1 MTFLSKSY
9 DVGPFLLSD
18 GGVLAA
24 RPPKAL
30 PGDRVSSEGV
40 LLVRAVHKQLVGIV
54 DFRNRTSM
62 GRSRGGIPLYLFHP
76 IDPGYPPFIV
86 GSNNKPAENWFCTVE
101 FVSWTDEWPRG
112 AIQER
117 LGPVGDAAVERRAL
131 VAAAS
136 IPEPKATAATA
147 ATAAT
152 VAAVPAPVV
161 DLSSYKDEPWD
172 SVFHIDPAGCEDV
185 DDILA
190 WRDEADG
197 STTWL
202 IGIADVA
209 AWIPEGSALDHQASL
224 RAQTLYD
231 NGVPVSPMLPPIL
244 STGLASLRSDGV
256 KRPVVGLR
264 VVVSSGGAATVGGL
278 DFYQVAVKETYT
290 YESVQ
295 GTDVGKRVR
304 GFASALSLS
313 LGKDSDDSHEWIETV
328 MVAYNVHVARTLRS
342 AGLGLL
348 RRLPASETPYAA
360 LSASTGCAE
369 LEHLG
374 RQAGEYCAAASTVDV
389 AHTALGL
396 SEYCHASSPLRRYAD
411 LVNQRVLH
419 HLLRGSAKPAAVS
432 AAYLNHRASVLRRTE
447 RDLWFLSHLA
457 RSEGISETEGI
468 LLTDSSAYCPE
479 WKRVLRVVVESESL
493 PSTTVP
499 GSLQGIRGLVRVFVD
514 RARPRLHQRTVC
526 AFVPAAAPVAPV
538 APVATEVADTI

>member
-1 MTFLSKSY
+1 
-9 DVGPFLLSD
+9 
-18 GGVLAA
+18 
-24 RPPKAL
+24 
-30 PGDRVSSEGV
+30 
-40 LLVRAVHKQLVGIV
+40 
-54 DFRNRTSM
+54 
-62 GRSRGGIPLYLFHP
+62 
-76 IDPGYPPFIV
+76 
-86 GSNNKPAENWFCTVE
+86 
-101 FVSWTDEWPRG
+101 
-112 AIQER
+112 
-117 LGPVGDAAVERRAL
+117 

-136 IPEPKATAATA
+136 IPESKEATAATA
-147 ATAAT
+147 ATAVAT
-152 VAAVPAPVV
+152 AV

-172 SVFHIDPAGCEDV
+172 SVFHIDPVGCEDV

-209 AWIPEGSALDHQASL
+209 AWIPEGSPLDRQAFL

-231 NGVPVSPMLPPIL
+231 NGVPVSPMLPHIL

-256 KRPVVGLR
+256 KRPVIGLR

-304 GFASALSLS
+304 GFALSLS
-313 LGKDSDDSHEWIETV
+313 LSLSLSSGKDSADSHEWIETV
-328 MVAYNVHVARTLRS
+328 MVTYNVHVARRLRS

-360 LSASTGCAE
+360 LAFAAACAE

-374 RQAGEYCAAASTVDV
+374 RQAGEYCNAVDASSAVDV

-419 HLLRGSAKPAAVS
+419 HRLRGAAKPAAVD
-432 AAYLNHRASVLRRTE
+432 AAYLNYRASVLRRTE

-457 RSEGISETEGI
+457 KTEGISETEGI
-468 LLTDSSAYCPE
+468 LLTESSAYCPE
-479 WKRVLRVVVESESL
+479 WKRVLRVVVE
-493 PSTTVP
+493 PSVPWVP
-499 GSLQGIRGLVRVFVD
+499 GTRGLVRVFVD

-526 AFVPAAAPVAPV
+526 AFVLAVVPL
-538 APVATEVADTI
+538 ATEGVPDVADTI

>member
-1 MTFLSKSY
+1 
-9 DVGPFLLSD
+9 V
-18 GGVLAA
+18 
-24 RPPKAL
+24 
-30 PGDRVSSEGV
+30 
-40 LLVRAVHKQLVGIV
+40 
-54 DFRNRTSM
+54 
-62 GRSRGGIPLYLFHP
+62 
-76 IDPGYPPFIV
+76 DPGYPPFVV
-86 GSNNKPAENWFCTVE
+86 GSKDKPAENWFCTVE

-136 IPEPKATAATA
+136 IPESKAATGLP
-147 ATAAT
+147 
-152 VAAVPAPVV
+152 VPLV

-172 SVFHIDPAGCEDV
+172 SVFHIDPVGCEDV

-209 AWIPEGSALDHQASL
+209 AWIPEGSPLDRQAFL

-231 NGVPVSPMLPPIL
+231 NGVPVSPMLPHIL

-264 VVVSSGGAATVGGL
+264 VAVSAEGAATVGGL
-278 DFYQVAVKETYT
+278 DFYQVAVTETYT

-304 GFASALSLS
+304 GFASSLS
-313 LGKDSDDSHEWIETV
+313 SGKDSADSHEWIETV
-328 MVAYNVHVARTLRS
+328 MVAYNVHVARSLRS
-342 AGLGLL
+342 AGQGLL
-348 RRLPASETPYAA
+348 RRLPASEAPYAA

-389 AHTALGL
+389 AHAALGL

-419 HLLRGSAKPAAVS
+419 HRLRGAAKPAAVD
-432 AAYLNHRASVLRRTE
+432 AAYLNYRASVLRRTE

-468 LLTDSSAYCPE
+468 LLTESSAYCPE
-479 WKRVLRVVVESESL
+479 WKRVLRVVVE
-493 PSTTVP
+493 PSVPWVP
-499 GSLQGIRGLVRVFVD
+499 GTRGLVRVFVD
-514 RARPRLHQRTVC
+514 RARPRLYQRTVC
-526 AFVPAAAPVAPV
+526 AFVLAVVPL
-538 APVATEVADTI
+538 ATEGVPDVADTI

>member
-18 GGVLAA
+18 GGVLTA

-30 PGDRVSSEGV
+30 PGDRVSPEGV
-40 LLVRAVHKQLVGIV
+40 LLARAVHKHLVGVV

-62 GRSRGGIPLYLFHP
+62 GRSRAGVPLYLFHP
-76 IDPGYPPFIV
+76 VDPGYPPFIV
-86 GSNNKPAENWFCTVE
+86 GSKDKPAENWFCTVE

-117 LGPVGDAAVERRAL
+117 LGPVGDAATERRAL
-131 VAAAS
+131 LASAS
-136 IPEPKATAATA
+136 IPESKAAESVAAA
-147 ATAAT
+147 AAAAT
-152 VAAVPAPVV
+152 VSAPTV

-172 SVFHIDPAGCEDV
+172 SVIHIDPAGCEDV

-209 AWIPEGSALDHQASL
+209 AWIPEGSPLDRQAYL

-231 NGVPVSPMLPPIL
+231 NGVPVSPMLPHIL

-264 VVVSSGGAATVGGL
+264 VVVSGGAATVGGL
-278 DFYQVAVKETYT
+278 DFYQIAVAETYS

-304 GFASALSLS
+304 GLALALS

-328 MVAYNVHVARTLRS
+328 MVAYNVHVARILRS

-374 RQAGEYCAAASTVDV
+374 RQAGEYCAVDAASTVDV

-432 AAYLNHRASVLRRTE
+432 AVYLNHRAAVLRRTE
-447 RDLWFLSHLA
+447 RELWFLSHVLT
-457 RSEGISETEGI
+457 EGSRIPETEGI
-468 LLTDSSAYCPE
+468 LLTESSAYCPE
-479 WKRVLRVVVESESL
+479 WKRVLKVVVESEPLS
-493 PSTTVP
+493 SMTVP
-499 GSLQGIRGLVRVFVD
+499 GSLRGIRGLVRVFVD
-514 RARPRLHQRTVC
+514 RARPRLRQRTVC
-526 AFVPAAAPVAPV
+526 SFVPAAAP
-538 APVATEVADTI
+538 EVADTI

>member
-1 MTFLSKSY
+1 MFFCPSY

-30 PGDRVSSEGV
+30 PGDCVSPEGV
-40 LLVRAVHKQLVGIV
+40 LLARAVHKHLVGIV

-62 GRSRGGIPLYLFHP
+62 GRSRAGVPLYLFHP

-86 GSNNKPAENWFCTVE
+86 GSKDKPAENWFCTVE

-117 LGPVGDAAVERRAL
+117 RGPVGDATTERRAL

-136 IPEPKATAATA
+136 IPESKAATGLPVAA
-147 ATAAT
+147 ATL
-152 VAAVPAPVV
+152 V

-172 SVFHIDPAGCEDV
+172 SVFHIDPVGCEDV

-209 AWIPEGSALDHQASL
+209 AWVPEGSPLDHQAFL

-231 NGVPVSPMLPPIL
+231 NGVPVSPMLPHIL

-264 VVVSSGGAATVGGL
+264 VVVSAEGAATVGGL
-278 DFYQVAVKETYT
+278 DFYQIAVQETYT

-304 GFASALSLS
+304 GFALSLS
-313 LGKDSDDSHEWIETV
+313 LSLSSGKDSADSHEWIETV
-328 MVAYNVHVARTLRS
+328 MVTYNVHVARTLRS

-348 RRLPASETPYAA
+348 RRLPASESPYAA
-360 LSASTGCAE
+360 LSASAACAE

-374 RQAGEYCAAASTVDV
+374 RQAGEYCAVDTASTEDV
-389 AHTALGL
+389 AHAALGL

-419 HLLRGSAKPAAVS
+419 HRLRGAAKPAAVS
-432 AAYLNHRASVLRRTE
+432 AAYLNYRASVLRRTE
-447 RDLWFLSHLA
+447 RDLWFLSHLTK
-457 RSEGISETEGI
+457 SEGISETEGI
-468 LLTDSSAYCPE
+468 LLTESSAYCPE
-479 WKRVLRVVVESESL
+479 WKRVLRVVAE
-493 PSTTVP
+493 PSVPWVP
-499 GSLQGIRGLVRVFVD
+499 GTRGLVRVFVD

-526 AFVPAAAPVAPV
+526 AFVPSTAASTAASTGVPD
-538 APVATEVADTI
+538 VADTI